1 VASTDAPFTAAE
13 RGFVARQRI
22 AHLGTTYP
30 DGHPHVVP
38 ISPVLELDRL
48 AFATERATQK
58 VRNIAENPGVA
69 VCFDEY
75 SEVWSSLRQVI
86 VHGNAYLIAS
96 GFEFRRDRD
105 LLYEKYVQY
114 ETDAPIEEDSTVIVE
129 VRILRTASWGL
140 D

>member
-1 VASTDAPFTAAE
+1 
-13 RGFVARQRI
+13 
-22 AHLGTTYP
+22 
-30 DGHPHVVP
+30 VP

>member
-1 VASTDAPFTAAE
+1 VASADAPFTAAE

-22 AHLGTTYP
+22 AHLATTYP
-30 DGHPHVVP
+30 DGRPHVVP
-38 ISPVLELDRL
+38 ISPVLDLDRVV
-48 AFATERATQK
+48 FATERATQK
-58 VRNIAENPGVA
+58 VRNVTQSGAVA
-69 VCFDEY
+69 ICFDEY

-86 VHGNAYLIAS
+86 VHGNAYLIDS

-105 LLYEKYVQY
+105 LLYDKYEQY

-129 VRILRTASWGL
+129 VRILRAASWGL